1 MKLQAHCKTG
11 FQRFNAL
18 NNEIRLT
25 IRRESGS
32 GLFRVLESCFM
43 KVLASSLSLV
53 KRPKVRTIVAICLT
67 AVMLSGCSSFGR
79 KQKEKLAYVERPAE
93 TLYNN
98 AMQRMDSRDFER
110 AILFF
115 DEVERQ
121 HPFSRWARRSMLMS
135 SFAHYRS
142 SDYDEAIAAA
152 QRFISLHPGNEST
165 PYAYYLIALCHY
177 EQIFDVGRDQAT
189 TKLAEAALQQ
199 VVRRYPDSDYARD
212 ARLKLELTHD
222 HLAGKE
228 MDVGRWYLRQD
239 QHLAA
244 IGRFKNVVK
253 TYETTSHV
261 EEAMHRLVESYVSLG
276 LIGEAK
282 QVGSVLGY
290 NYPSGEWYFDAYNLL
305 SQYGVDLDEEIKVER
320 ERGYWRRLRERLF

>member
-1 MKLQAHCKTG
+1 M
-11 FQRFNAL
+11 RFIA
-18 NNEIRLT
+18 
-25 IRRESGS
+25 
-32 GLFRVLESCFM
+32 
-43 KVLASSLSLV
+43 SLSRNWRPITAIFVASLV
-53 KRPKVRTIVAICLT
+53 
-67 AVMLSGCSSFGR
+67 LSGCSTFGR

-98 AMQRMDSRDFER
+98 AVTRMDTKRWDE

-135 SFAHYRS
+135 AFAHYQS
-142 SDYDEAIAAA
+142 GGYDEAVAGA

-165 PYAYYLIALCHY
+165 PYAYYLIAICHY
-177 EQIFDVGRDQAT
+177 EQIFDVGRDQGT
-189 TKLAEAALQQ
+189 TTLAEAALQQ

-228 MDVGRWYLRQD
+228 MDVGRWYLKQN

-253 TYETTSHV
+253 HYDTTSQT
-261 EEAMHRLVESYVSLG
+261 EEALHRLVESYVSLG

-290 NYPSGEWYFDAYNLL
+290 NYPSSEWYYDSYNLL
-305 SQYGVDLDEEIKVER
+305 AKYGVDLQQELKVER
-320 ERGYWRRLRERLF
+320 KRGYWRRLKERLF

>member
-1 MKLQAHCKTG
+1 
-11 FQRFNAL
+11 
-18 NNEIRLT
+18 LT
-25 IRRESGS
+25 LSRESGS
-32 GLFRVLESCFM
+32 GLYREIESQYMKSIVPLHRVI
-43 KVLASSLSLV
+43 ASMN
-53 KRPKVRTIVAICLT
+53 VRLFAAIFASTL
-67 AVMLSGCSSFGR
+67 LLGGCSIFGGG
-79 KQKEKLAYVERPAE
+79 KSKEKLAYVERPAE

-98 AMQRMDSRDFER
+98 AMNRMDRNDWDR

-135 SFAHYRS
+135 AFAHYRAT
-142 SDYDEAIAAA
+142 DYEEAISAS
-152 QRFISLHPGNEST
+152 QRFISLHPGSDSA

-177 EQIFDVGRDQAT
+177 EEIFDVGRDQGT
-189 TKLAEAALQQ
+189 TVLAEAALQQ

-228 MDVGRWYLRQD
+228 MSVGRWYLRQD

-244 IGRFKNVVK
+244 IGRFKNVITK
-253 TYETTSHV
+253 YETTSHV
-261 EEAMHRLVESYVSLG
+261 EEAMHRMVEAYVSLG

-290 NYPSGEWYFDAYNLL
+290 NYPNGEWYYDSYTLL
-305 SQYGVDLDEEIKVER
+305 AQYGVDLDTDVKVER
-320 ERGYWRRLRERLF
+320 DRGYWRRLRERIF